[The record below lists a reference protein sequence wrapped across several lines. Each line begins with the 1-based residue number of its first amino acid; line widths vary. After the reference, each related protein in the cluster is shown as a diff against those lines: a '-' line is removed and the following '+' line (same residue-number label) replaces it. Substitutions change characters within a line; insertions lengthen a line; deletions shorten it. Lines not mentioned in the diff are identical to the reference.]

1 MVRNLSVSEMLDAD
15 FVRATGLFRYR
26 HYQTL
31 KLGKKLKYIIF
42 KFSPD
47 NKEIITEKT
56 SESDNYEDFIADLP
70 EDQCRYAVYD
80 FQYEKEGGGQ
90 RNKVCFFL
98 WNPDAASVRSRMLTA
113 SSKDAL
119 KKSFDGIH
127 FDIQGSDLSEVSY
140 ENVLEKASKSF

>member
-1 MVRNLSVSEMLDAD
+1 MVKLSLASSGIGVHPGCLQD
-15 FVRATGLFRYR
+15 
-26 HYQTL
+26 YQTL
-31 KLGKKLKYIIF
+31 QLGKKLKYIIF

-56 SESDNYEDFIADLP
+56 SESDKYDDFIADLP

-80 FQYEKEGGGQ
+80 FHYQKEGAGQ

-98 WNPDAASVRSRMLTA
+98 WNPDAATIKSRMLTA

-119 KKSFDGIH
+119 RKSFNGIH
-127 FDIQGSDLSEVSY
+127 FDIQGSDYSEVSY
-140 ENVLEKASKSF
+140 ESVLEKVSKSF

>member
-1 MVRNLSVSEMLDAD
+1 MASSGIGVHPGCLQD
-15 FVRATGLFRYR
+15 
-26 HYQTL
+26 YQTL
-31 KLGKKLKYIIF
+31 QLGKKLKYIIF

-56 SESDNYEDFIADLP
+56 SESDKYDDFIADLP

-80 FQYEKEGGGQ
+80 FHYQKEGAGQ

-98 WNPDAASVRSRMLTA
+98 WNPDAATIKSRMLTA

-119 KKSFDGIH
+119 RKSFNGIH
-127 FDIQGSDLSEVSY
+127 FDIQGSDYSEVSY
-140 ENVLEKASKSF
+140 ESVLEKVSKSF